1 MKENHAVLEQDT
13 IQVQE
18 TEAAENELA
27 QKPRR
32 SYLRKYP
39 RAKWILL
46 AALVVFSASAL
57 AAWNYF
63 GVRETTDDAQ
73 IDGHITMVSARVG
86 GTALNVNFD
95 DHQFVQKGQTLVQI
109 DPRDYGVAL
118 NRARAELA
126 DATNGATAARTNVPL
141 TSTTTGSALST
152 AQALLSASEQQAA
165 AADARVREA
174 EANHKRLVLDLERM
188 KELIV
193 RDEVSRQQYDN
204 AIAAEDAARAA
215 LEGAGSA
222 ARAAHSQVAQA
233 QAQVRAAQTAPEQ
246 IAISKA
252 RAGSADAAVAQRQAA
267 VDRATLDIE
276 YATVKSPI
284 NAVAGER
291 NVQPGQVVAPGQPL
305 LALVDLDNLWCTANF
320 KETQLRNMKIG
331 QAVKIQVDAYNA
343 EYNGHVEA
351 FGGATGARFSVL
363 PPENATGNYVKVV
376 QRIPVKI
383 IFDSGQ
389 DMQRLRPGMSVVVTV
404 ITK

>member
-13 IQVQE
+13 IPVQE
-18 TEAAENELA
+18 TEAAENEVA
-27 QKPRR
+27 QPRG
-32 SYLRKYP
+32 SYFREHP
-39 RAKWILL
+39 RAKWILSAVL
-46 AALVVFSASAL
+46 VVIAALTL
-57 AAWNYF
+57 GAWSYY

-86 GTALNVNFD
+86 GTALNVNFE
-95 DHQFVQKGQTLVQI
+95 DHQLVQKGQTLVQI
-109 DPRDYGVAL
+109 DPRDYDIAL

-126 DATNGATAARTNVPL
+126 DALNGATAARTNIPL
-141 TSTTTGSALST
+141 TSTTSGSALSN
-152 AQALLSASEQQAA
+152 AQALLSASERQAA

-174 EANHKRLVLDLERM
+174 EANHKRLALDLDRM
-188 KELIV
+188 KELIA

-204 AIAAEDAARAA
+204 AVAAEDAARAA
-215 LEGAGSA
+215 LDGARSA
-222 ARAAHSQVAQA
+222 AQAAHSQVAQA
-233 QAQVRAAQTAPEQ
+233 QAQVRAAETAPEQ

-267 VDRATLDIE
+267 VDRATLDLE

-284 NAVAGER
+284 NGVAGER
-291 NVQPGQVVAPGQPL
+291 NVQPGQVVAQGQPL

-320 KETQLRNMKIG
+320 KETQLRNLKVG
-331 QAVKIQVDAYNA
+331 QPVKIQVDAYKA
-343 EYNGHVEA
+343 EYDGHVEA

-376 QRIPVKI
+376 QRVPVKI
-383 IFDSGQ
+383 VFDPGQ
-389 DMQRLRPGMSVVVTV
+389 DVQRLRTGMSVVVTV